1 MARAAPRILLT
12 PAILTSLT
20 PSQVTRSREGG
31 GALDLKVSLNFTL
44 VTQSDNASCHT
55 LMRHSSKSPQK
66 IAAMPKFG
74 KFLISLEKIMNTPSY
89 VNNDNDVCFSSCL
102 TLTPL
107 TYRSRSI
114 FYLWWNPRRAG
125 SPFSL
130 RFFHHGYIL
139 EIFRSSS
146 YFLPLVSSN
155 SVPYQCF
162 WIRTWISLRLTL
174 LHNC

>member
-74 KFLISLEKIMNTPSY
+74 KFLISLEKMMNTPSY
-89 VNNDNDVCFSSCL
+89 VNNDVCFS
-102 TLTPL
+102 
-107 TYRSRSI
+107 
-114 FYLWWNPRRAG
+114 
-125 SPFSL
+125 
-130 RFFHHGYIL
+130 
-139 EIFRSSS
+139 
-146 YFLPLVSSN
+146 
-155 SVPYQCF
+155 
-162 WIRTWISLRLTL
+162 RLTV
-174 LHNC
+174 